1 MREIDPINEYRIA
14 RCVVTINQH
23 GGKREPRYWSPER
36 VDPQQVTLQFG
47 HRIPESSS

>member
-14 RCVVTINQH
+14 RCVVTINQR
-23 GGKREPRYWSPER
+23 GQRREPQYWSPKR

-47 HRIPESSS
+47 HRIPE